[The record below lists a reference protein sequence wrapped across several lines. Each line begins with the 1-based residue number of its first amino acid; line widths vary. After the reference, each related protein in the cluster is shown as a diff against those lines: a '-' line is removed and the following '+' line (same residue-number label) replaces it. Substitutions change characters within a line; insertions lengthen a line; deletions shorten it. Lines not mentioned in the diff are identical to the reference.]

1 MKDTKT
7 ILSTLWIFVTANYIY
22 CDVFSNMDS
31 TVLKELLTGTVG
43 SLKITQGFLLGAAVM
58 MEIPMLMI
66 VLSRFLGY
74 AVSRPANIIAGSLMI
89 LIQLGSLFVGTA
101 PTMHYVFFSIVEILG
116 DALIVVAALRW
127 GKAGTVAAEVA
138 VTQKQH

>member
-22 CDVFSNMDS
+22 CDVFSSMDS
-31 TVLKELLTGTVG
+31 TVLNEMLTGTVG
-43 SLKITQGFLLGAAVM
+43 GLRITQGFLLGAAVM

-66 VLSRFLGY
+66 VLSRFLNHG
-74 AVSRPANIIAGSLMI
+74 ANRPANIIAGSLMI

-116 DALIVVAALRW
+116 DALIVVLALRW
-127 GKAGTVAAEVA
+127 RKAGTVASADAVA
-138 VTQKQH
+138 QKLT